1 MLDAI
6 RSEQYKTRHTKIFTI
21 LCVGALVLGVI
32 TVYMNHSMYMAG
44 KIKELSGE
52 NALKSGMSNIS
63 VAIILCSI
71 FLDVNLGS
79 EFQNRT
85 LQLSASFGNNR
96 KIIFVS
102 KGIVN
107 IFYSVILSFLYP
119 MVLTCVTTMLY
130 GWTNDTFSFGM
141 IFLKL
146 LVTILLEITIF
157 LMCFGVEFIM
167 EGSKAGLLFNVLVIG
182 IGFPIL
188 QSLGEKINL
197 IKRILEVTPIGY
209 LDVWVKQDID
219 INFIAKILIIVVV
232 WSISTLSLSY
242 IIFKRRDLCS
252 LRPLAVANAF
262 FNGRYAEQNGRSY
275 LVDC

>member
-242 IIFKRRDLCS
+242 IIFKRRVIKC
-252 LRPLAVANAF
+252 
-262 FNGRYAEQNGRSY
+262 
-275 LVDC
+275 